1 MKALPAVLLGLLL
14 PFAQAAAQLPDSLL
28 MRQTQRADSLRQQLL
43 TQRDSLQT
51 SAQRLLLPLDSA
63 RQRLMHVKDSLATL
77 QLPTGYVQR
86 KIDSLNRLRSQTVSQ
101 LQTSAQAVHQKT
113 LGQIS
118 ALQLPPEVEQSLGIP
133 DLSQA
138 LALPP
143 GHDLDVPGL
152 RSANPLPNINNPGSS
167 VLPSLPGMEGVG
179 DASKKLSSYTGDVNE
194 LKQGNPDQ
202 FIENRAS
209 QLVDVKE
216 LNEGQQQ
223 LADLRGKTKMDSAAV
238 KDLMIEQVQQPALDH
253 FANQQAVLQQAMEK
267 MSKLKRKYSDVP
279 SLKDLPRR
287 VPNAMKGK
295 PLIERLVPGLTF
307 QFSNATQVLWDIN
320 PYVLYRLS
328 GRLEAGAGWNHRLEF
343 NRGLHNGASRI
354 YGPRL
359 QAGFVWKKGISFQIY
374 PEWMNTLPMRNLN
387 APPEGEVRQW
397 VFSLPVGI
405 KKSFRITRWLHGHS
419 TILYNLV
426 DPRDMSPFSE
436 PLMVRVGFEGAMR
449 RTSKN

>member
-1 MKALPAVLLGLLL
+1 
-14 PFAQAAAQLPDSLL
+14 
-28 MRQTQRADSLRQQLL
+28 ADSLRQQLL
-43 TQRDSLQT
+43 AQRDSLQT

-77 QLPTGYVQR
+77 QLPTGYMQR

-101 LQTSAQAVHQKT
+101 LQTSAQAIHQKT

-133 DLSQA
+133 GLRQAFELPLAEQPDLSGMA
-138 LALPP
+138 
-143 GHDLDVPGL
+143 
-152 RSANPLPNINNPGSS
+152 SNPLRHVGAPGNTA
-167 VLPSLPGMEGVG
+167 LPSLPGMDGL
-179 DASKKLSSYTGDVNE
+179 SKELPSYTADMNQ
-194 LKQGNPDQ
+194 LTQGNPDQ

-223 LADLRGKTKMDSAAV
+223 IADLKGKTKMDSAAL
-238 KDLMIEQVQQPALDH
+238 KDLVIEHIQQPALDH
-253 FANQQAVLQQAMEK
+253 FAGKQELLQQAMDK
-267 MSKLKRKYSDVP
+267 MAKLKRQYSDVP
-279 SLKDLPRR
+279 SLKDLPKR

-307 QFSNATQVLWDIN
+307 QFTNATRVLWDIN
-320 PYVLYRLS
+320 PYVLYKVS
-328 GRLEAGAGWNHRLEF
+328 GRIEAGAGWNHRLEF

-359 QAGFVWKKGISFQIY
+359 QAGFVWKKGISFQVY
-374 PEWMNTLPMRNLN
+374 PEWMNTLPTRNLN
-387 APPEGEVRQW
+387 APPESEVRQW

-405 KKSFRITRWLHGHS
+405 KKTFRITRWLQGHS
-419 TILYNLV
+419 TVLYNLV